1 MGILYGVNFIMP
13 QQKYELR
20 RYIISQSNEIK
31 IHRLFLCNQTAVN
44 LYTAVKLYFNGGLLL

>member
-1 MGILYGVNFIMP
+1 MGILYGVIFFMP

-31 IHRLFLCNQTAVN
+31 MHRLFLCNKTAVN
-44 LYTAVKLYFNGGLLL
+44 FYTAVKIIF

>member
-31 IHRLFLCNQTAVN
+31 MHRLFLCNKT
-44 LYTAVKLYFNGGLLL
+44 TVKLYTEVKIIF

>member
-1 MGILYGVNFIMP
+1 MGILYGTNYILP

-31 IHRLFLCNQTAVN
+31 MHRLFLCNQTAVN
-44 LYTAVKLYFNGGLLL
+44 LYTAVKIIF

>member
-31 IHRLFLCNQTAVN
+31 MHRLFLCNETAVN
-44 LYTAVKLYFNGGLLL
+44 LYTAVKIIF